1 MRASSGVSGYGSQS
15 AQPGRGAPLL
25 CLLCVGVYSQL
36 SLEDHNQGGEG
47 DAHGHTVGQA
57 QEERGE
63 EADHPDTL

>member
-1 MRASSGVSGYGSQS
+1 MRASSGGFRVWQSVSP
-15 AQPGRGAPLL
+15 AWARDPTAVPFVL
-25 CLLCVGVYSQL
+25 GVYLQL
-36 SLEDHNQGGEG
+36 SLEDHNQGREG